1 MSNPKSAKASSSR
14 VRFSLS
20 ERWLPLGVTSE
31 DKVPR
36 FDLIMA
42 GETGFHEHLVV
53 RRFAVLEV
61 SKPQPPVE
69 AYFFESL
76 TN

>member
-61 SKPQPPVE
+61 SEPP
-69 AYFFESL
+69 AARGGIFF
-76 TN
+76 